1 MQERTVRA
9 LLKSKPEYQHVVHMK
24 VDWDTWR
31 DAEITKMLKVPRRST
46 LVMFNKGEEVGRVVA
61 QTSQPAIEAL
71 FKAAM

>member
-1 MQERTVRA
+1 VRA
-9 LLKSKPEYQHVVHMK
+9 LLKSNPEYQHVVHMQ

-31 DAEITKMLKVPRRST
+31 DAEITKMLEIPRRST

-61 QTSQPAIEAL
+61 QTSQSAIEAL

>member
-1 MQERTVRA
+1 
-9 LLKSKPEYQHVVHMK
+9 MK

-31 DAEITKMLKVPRRST
+31 DADITKSLNVPRRST

-61 QTSQPAIEAL
+61 QTSQSAIEAL